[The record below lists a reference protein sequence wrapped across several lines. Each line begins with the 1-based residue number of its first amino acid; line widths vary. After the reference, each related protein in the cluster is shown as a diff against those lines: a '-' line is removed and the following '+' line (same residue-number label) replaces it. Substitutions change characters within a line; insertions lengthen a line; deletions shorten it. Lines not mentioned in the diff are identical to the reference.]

1 MEQNPF
7 KMHWNE
13 QELVKTCLTTIFL
26 QNGYPDVQVLV
37 MRDYEHISQKIA
49 QKTGTLI
56 SISTLKRLLKGDF
69 TRLPQVATL
78 DALSHYLSYQN
89 WQEFRAQ
96 TKSEIPVIL
105 PTNSVETSVQKWK
118 GLPRTLLYSTALGLF
133 LLLFIT
139 ARASLKGR
147 VIKPEQAQFSC
158 KKVTNNDIPNSVV
171 FHYNVD
177 GINADSFFIQ
187 QSWDKDRRVRVYKK
201 QYTLTDIYYE
211 PGYHNAKLIADGQI
225 IKTLGVSI
233 PTPGWFFYAKP
244 QFPYGHPT
252 YLRTDQAVESGHLGL
267 NEALLL
273 EHHIDPL
280 LKNNYVYT
288 YFPEKWPVHSDN
300 FRFSARVRTR
310 DLRQNH
316 CPYLM
321 LEVFCQKN
329 FMYFTAMPPGC
340 TSECKL
346 QFGEQVI
353 SGKNHDLSAL
363 GIDLTQW
370 VDFKIEVKN
379 RVAKIYY
386 GNRKVYSGH
395 YQESSGLVTGIGF
408 ISNGLC
414 EVDQVRL
421 ESLDGLIFYEND
433 FEKVEKVE

>member
-7 KMHWNE
+7 KMHQNE

-26 QNGYPDVQVLV
+26 QNGYPDVQLLV

-49 QKTGTLI
+49 QQTGTLI

-78 DALSHYLSYQN
+78 DALSHYLGYQN
-89 WQEFRAQ
+89 WQDFRVQNKA
-96 TKSEIPVIL
+96 EIRGTL
-105 PTNSVETSVQKWK
+105 FTESVETQEKKRSRW
-118 GLPRTLLYSTALGLF
+118 PRTLSYSTVLGLL

-139 ARASLKGR
+139 ARASLKDR
-147 VIKPEQAQFSC
+147 AIKPEQAQFSC
-158 KKVTNNDIPNSVV
+158 KKVTSNDIPNSVV

-177 GINADSFFIQ
+177 GIDADSFFIQ
-187 QSWDKDRRVRVYKK
+187 QSWDKKRRVQVYKK

-211 PGYHNAKLIADGQI
+211 PGYHNAKLIADGQV

-233 PTPGWFFYAKP
+233 PTKDWFFYAKP

-252 YLRTDQAVESGHLGL
+252 YLRTGQAVESGHLGL
-267 NEALLL
+267 NEAILL
-273 EHHIDPL
+273 EHHLDPL
-280 LKNNYVYT
+280 RQNNYVYT
-288 YFPEKWPVHSDN
+288 FFPEKWPVHSDN
-300 FRFSARVRTR
+300 FRFRTRVRTR

-346 QFGEQVI
+346 QFGDQVV

-363 GIDLTQW
+363 GTNLMQW

-379 RVAKIYY
+379 RVASIYY
-386 GNRKVYSGH
+386 GDRKVYSER
-395 YQESSGLVTGIGF
+395 YQQSSGLVTGLGF

-414 EVDQVRL
+414 EVDRVKL
-421 ESLDGLIFYEND
+421 ESLDGVVFYEND
-433 FEKVEKVE
+433 FEQQQ

>member
-7 KMHWNE
+7 KMPMNE

-49 QKTGTLI
+49 QQTGTLI

-78 DALSHYLSYQN
+78 DALSHYLGYQN
-89 WQEFRAQ
+89 WQDFRVQHKA
-96 TKSEIPVIL
+96 EIPGTL
-105 PTNSVETSVQKWK
+105 FVESTEKQEKKRSRWPQ
-118 GLPRTLLYSTALGLF
+118 TLLYSTALGLF

-139 ARASLKGR
+139 ARASLRGR
-147 VIKPEQAQFSC
+147 AIKPEQAQFSC

-177 GINADSFFIQ
+177 DIDADRFFIQ
-187 QSWDKDRRVRVYKK
+187 QSWDKNRRVRVYKK

-211 PGYHNAKLIADGQI
+211 PGYHNAKLIADEQV

-233 PTPGWFFYAKP
+233 PTKEWFFYAKP
-244 QFPYGHPT
+244 QFPYGRPT
-252 YLRTDQAVESGHLGL
+252 YLRTTQFVEAGHLGL
-267 NEALLL
+267 NEAILL
-273 EHHIDPL
+273 EHHLDPL
-280 LKNNYVYT
+280 RQNNYVYT

-346 QFGEQVI
+346 QFGEQVV
-353 SGKNHDLSAL
+353 SGKTYDLSAL
-363 GIDLTQW
+363 GTDLTQW

-379 RVAKIYY
+379 RVAIIYY
-386 GNRKVYSGH
+386 GDRKVYSER
-395 YQESSGLVTGIGF
+395 YRQSSGLVTGIGF

-414 EVDQVRL
+414 EVDWVKL
-421 ESLDGLIFYEND
+421 ESLDGVVFYEND
-433 FEKVEKVE
+433 FEQQQ